1 MKGET
6 QAYVEMRYA
15 ALVTFAFAMTL
26 HQPAAEDVI
35 P

>member
-1 MKGET
+1 MNGDFE
-6 QAYVEMRYA
+6 AYVEMRYA